1 MREPFLC
8 SFSSFPTSSFLFLFL
23 PLLIHPTAPRPL
35 SLRPFCARIL
45 SFWWRLG
52 SYLEPAGEAR
62 GGPTWTE
69 EMGRWDQGLGQ
80 QGLWE
85 AFPLFL
91 RKDMQRAREMGE
103 REPSEGFGSRK
114 PLEHQFDS
122 VFRAVYFLCSLTA
135 PRRTGSPLE
144 PSPGPWRPRR
154 ASRSLQRHR
163 DAPYRGWGPLSS
175 GSIWLSDWSPLPYL
189 DPQSPQFAS
198 VLFGY
203 NHALPSRVSQAQRAR
218 RLGPWSR

>member
-1 MREPFLC
+1 
-8 SFSSFPTSSFLFLFL
+8 
-23 PLLIHPTAPRPL
+23 
-35 SLRPFCARIL
+35 
-45 SFWWRLG
+45 
-52 SYLEPAGEAR
+52 
-62 GGPTWTE
+62 
-69 EMGRWDQGLGQ
+69 MGWWDQGLGQ
-80 QGLWE
+80 QVLWE

-103 REPSEGFGSRK
+103 REPSEGFRSRK

-135 PRRTGSPLE
+135 SRRTGSPLE

-203 NHALPSRVSQAQRAR
+203 NHALPSRFPRPSEPGGWDPGAGEVPSRT
-218 RLGPWSR
+218 LGGATPTHKREIACASLRSLNFPTETLT